1 MFRFPEFPSGQYLH
15 DASLIHDGSP
25 MAHLI
30 DQGQVMADENDG
42 QLRLPLNGEK
52 QIDDLLLHRHIEGT
66 GRLVADEDLGL

>member
-1 MFRFPEFPSGQYLH
+1 
-15 DASLIHDGSP
+15 
-25 MAHLI
+25 
-30 DQGQVMADENDG
+30 MADENDG